1 MKSLS
6 GRSYLRSTAPIFIA
20 FAGVAA
26 PFSLLAQDID
36 QSEWNHFGLDYRLG
50 FNIQA
55 KFSEHS
61 INYIDG
67 FVHDDSSGNAGGQTW
82 NWGYQN
88 SSQIS
93 GNNLLLHGINYPGG
107 GQNQTDDPQQ
117 GFELSYFRDFGH
129 ESWGRWG
136 LKAAFGYTDISIK
149 NNSPISG
156 NLITDTY
163 SLGGIVPPIA
173 PYSGSFSGPGPVI
186 NRSPSSSLS
195 TPAVFTGSRSVDA
208 SLFDFHLGPTVS
220 VNLSQR
226 FSLEAGGG
234 LALGVV
240 DSTFAFNET
249 APTSGSS
256 ASTAGSATD
265 TGFQAG
271 VYLEGGFA
279 YRLTHSYSI
288 YGGAEFEYLG
298 SFDQSVGSHSV
309 ELDLSQSVFFVL
321 GMQFHF

>member
-1 MKSLS
+1 M
-6 GRSYLRSTAPIFIA
+6 RSTAPVLRALA

-26 PFSLLAQDID
+26 PLSLLAQDYD

-61 INYIDG
+61 NGYLDG
-67 FVHDDSSGNAGGQTW
+67 FVHDDGSGNAGGQTW

-88 SSQIS
+88 ASQVS
-93 GNNLLLHGINYPGG
+93 GNNLLLHGISYPGG
-107 GQNQTDDPQQ
+107 GQNETDDPQQ
-117 GFELSYFRDFGH
+117 SFELSYVRDFDH
-129 ESWGRWG
+129 ESWGRWCI
-136 LKAAFGYTDISIK
+136 KASFGYTDISIK
-149 NNSPISG
+149 NSGPINGS
-156 NLITDTY
+156 LVTDSY
-163 SLGGIVPPIA
+163 SLGGIVAPVA
-173 PYSGSFSGPGPVI
+173 PYSGSYGGPGPVI
-186 NRSPSSSLS
+186 SRTPGSSVS
-195 TPAVFTGSRSVDA
+195 TPAVINGSRSVDA

-226 FSLEAGGG
+226 LSFEAGGG
-234 LALGVV
+234 LALGIV

-249 APTSGSS
+249 VPTGGGS
-256 ASTAGSATD
+256 ASVAGGATD
-265 TGFQAG
+265 AGVQAG

-288 YGGAEFEYLG
+288 YGGAEFEYLD
-298 SFDQSVGSHSV
+298 SFDQGVDGHHV